1 MREENEKV
9 EAIYVENGMIVD
21 VGNKEELEDRYA
33 TVKLH
38 YLEGKTMIPV
48 SLIVICILL
57 GMERGYFV

>member
-1 MREENEKV
+1 
-9 EAIYVENGMIVD
+9 MIVD

>member
-1 MREENEKV
+1 
-9 EAIYVENGMIVD
+9 MIVD

-57 GMERGYFV
+57 GMREVTSSRFIKLYIL